1 MIFIEGT
8 RFGFVCLMT
17 IILSV
22 VYYVRRTKSGHI
34 LNLRRIPGI
43 DAIDEAVGRCAE
55 MGRPI
60 FCCHGTGG
68 LQGADDG
75 PQTLAGLS
83 VLSYVAEKS
92 AKLGAKLWVPVRQPT
107 IWPIAAEIV
116 ENAYRLSNR
125 LDEYQPENVVFLS
138 NHQHAFASNY
148 LGLMFRE
155 RVGANIMIGAFWSES
170 MYLLE
175 SGNREG
181 AIQIGGTA
189 SMAQLPFFIVA
200 SDYCLIGEE
209 IFAAGAYVSKDP
221 IQSSTIAGED
231 FGRILACILMIL
243 GALLATISSDALL
256 NLMRM

>member
-1 MIFIEGT
+1 MVFVEGT
-8 RFGFVCLMT
+8 RFGLICLLI
-17 IILSV
+17 IILSF
-22 VYYVRRTKSGHI
+22 VYYVRQTKSGRV

-43 DAIDEAVGRCAE
+43 DAIDEAVGRCVE

-68 LQGADDG
+68 LRGATDG

-83 VLSYVAEKS
+83 VLSYVAEKC
-92 AKLGAKLWVPVRQPT
+92 ANLGAKIWVPVRQPT
-107 IWPIAAEIV
+107 IWPIASEIV
-116 ENAYRLSNR
+116 ENAYRMANR
-125 LDEYQPENVVFLS
+125 MDEHEPENVVFLS
-138 NHQHAFASNY
+138 THQHAFASNY

-175 SGNREG
+175 SGSREG

-189 SMAQLPFFIVA
+189 SMAQLPFFVVA

-209 IFAAGAYVSKDP
+209 IFAAGAYVSNDP
-221 IQSSTIAGED
+221 IQIATIAGED
-231 FGRILACILMIL
+231 FGRILSCILMIL
-243 GALLATISSDALL
+243 GALLAMIGSDALL